1 MIENFEKYTAHLTTY
16 EKDMLVPL
24 LTQELRKRVGS
35 KNAVRNKDLC
45 KMFSVQGYQGMR
57 EARIRKCI
65 NYIRM
70 NGLVPHLIANCNGYY
85 CATSVEEVEKY
96 IESLDERAA
105 AIWSMRAALQRDLSG
120 RLFI

>member
-1 MIENFEKYTAHLTTY
+1 MIDNFEEYTAHLTTY

-24 LTQELRKRVGS
+24 LVEDLRKRVG
-35 KNAVRNKDLC
+35 KKYAIRNKALC
-45 KMFSVQGYQGMR
+45 QFYTEKGYQGMK

-85 CATSVEEVEKY
+85 CATSVEEVETASED
-96 IESLDERAA
+96 IRFSLPKNLRADLKA
-105 AIWSMRAALQRDLSG
+105 AG
-120 RLFI
+120 ENPV